1 MKLLTTL
8 FIALLLSGSTHAQT
22 ELEPFKKNIQRVLV
36 YPAFLRQ
43 TCTPAFTNM
52 LIDIDGKGKVVAVKL
67 SDSAP
72 ALLRDEFRKVKGS
85 FKLELLNEFIAAKK
99 LKNCGIIIP
108 LFWVYGNDYCVNAV
122 DEMLLTNNYFS
133 FDFNLYQKLTFNL
146 QPIIT
151 KLYKPVR

>member
-1 MKLLTTL
+1 MKPYLALL
-8 FIALLLSGSTHAQT
+8 IAFLLSGSVYAQT
-22 ELEPFKKNIQRVLV
+22 QLEPFKKNIQRMLV

-52 LIDIDGKGKVVAVKL
+52 LIDIDGKGKVVDVKI

-72 ALLRDEFRKVKGS
+72 DLLREEFNKIKGS
-85 FKLELLNEFIAAKK
+85 FKLELLNEFITAKK
-99 LKNCGIIIP
+99 LKDCGIIIP

-122 DEMLLTNNYFS
+122 EETWITNNYFA
-133 FDFNLYQKLTFNL
+133 FDSNMYTKLTFNA
-146 QPIIT
+146 QPIVT